1 MITKI
6 SAGTG
11 KNKNTAAPANKLTS
25 IDEMKTCR
33 RLTAD
38 NPACANTSYIRKNRG
53 ETKWSGRSGR
63 VQKEFQVRKA
73 PVPNKSPAVSAIM
86 TNPAIASLGWHQC
99 GRIFRDG
106 AGTRLLESIGA
117 HHERRLAPSR

>member
-11 KNKNTAAPANKLTS
+11 KNKNTAAPATKLTS
-25 IDEMKTCR
+25 IDEMKSCR

-38 NPACANTSYIRKNRG
+38 NPACANTSYMRKIRG

-63 VQKEFQVRKA
+63 AQKEFQVRKA
-73 PVPNKSPAVSAIM
+73 PVPNRSPAVSAIM
-86 TNPAIASLGWHQC
+86 SDPAIVFLGSHQY
-99 GRIFRDG
+99 GQTFRDG
-106 AGTRLLESIGA
+106 AGSRWRELIGEIVRA
-117 HHERRLAPSR
+117 HV